1 MTNKQLIEKLK
12 EDMEMRGFSHHTKD
26 SYLRKA
32 KEVVEY
38 FKKPMMQVT
47 TKDINDKIRMYKKWK
62 IKMYKIVQN
71 YFQKNVHFYI
81 DINKGI
87 ERISWNIIVKLKVT
101 IY

>member
-87 ERISWNIIVKLKVT
+87 ERIS
-101 IY
+101 